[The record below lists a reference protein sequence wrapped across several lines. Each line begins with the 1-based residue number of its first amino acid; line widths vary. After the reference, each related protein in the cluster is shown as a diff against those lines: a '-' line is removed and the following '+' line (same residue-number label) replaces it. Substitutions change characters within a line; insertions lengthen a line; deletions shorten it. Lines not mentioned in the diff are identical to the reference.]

1 MECQPQLLLVYFEMR
16 FSKVLSNCL
25 LLLLSLAAGECLYP
39 IRYILGYMY
48 LKVFAVSAAD
58 PGYLLYTR
66 RNRDAAQRIE
76 PSVESLLRTSFYALE
91 PVV

>member
-16 FSKVLSNCL
+16 FLKVLSNCL
-25 LLLLSLAAGECLYP
+25 LVVLSVGAGESPNQIY
-39 IRYILGYMY
+39 LGIY